1 MKSVQWE
8 PCVQTDGQKWWNQWS
23 CVAILRTPLKSKE
36 NETNSLILWENPVR
50 TEGENG
56 SPPQCCQMKKF
67 KTSMQ
72 SDFPVPLPLSLR
84 FRHSFL
90 TTQKWKRVLLPKSN
104 HRFFQAQTD
113 ISLISHLGIK
123 QMSRREKWTRKRTYE
138 LRTGCILWG
147 DKLKWALWKLI
158 SLLLGHIF
166 MWLLG
171 LEGDLGFKTGYSL
184 PVLYCRYTR
193 LHLAHSH
200 KIEGNIMVPW
210 TYLVLLPFTLLL
222 FLSESELIYCQALC
236 CLCQIQKKG
245 ILLNL
250 VR

>member
-1 MKSVQWE
+1 MR
-8 PCVQTDGQKWWNQWS
+8 TD
-23 CVAILRTPLKSKE
+23 R
-36 NETNSLILWENPVR
+36 R
-50 TEGENG
+50 TEMMKPMIVCRNFTNAPKIERKWTKFIDSLRKSDSKGG
-56 SPPQCCQMKKF
+56 WKCVPPPQCCQMKKF

-245 ILLNL
+245 ILLNP
-250 VR
+250 VP